1 MPETAHEHGT
11 VIPVLTTIRR
21 MILAFS
27 GTICLFLGGFT
38 LYKTMPREG
47 RPPSAWTRTETRAIS
62 IAMLV
67 LVLLLAGITM
77 VAKGIFG

>member
-1 MPETAHEHGT
+1 M
-11 VIPVLTTIRR
+11 LTTIRR